1 MDMLYVWGLV
11 LAAVL
16 ALVWL
21 LMRSRGGSSSPAK
34 SSRRKKDEALDTL
47 VSWHPQATRVLNNGE
62 RKAYSTLRAALP
74 DHILLAQV
82 PLARFL
88 KVPTRHSYSEWSRR
102 VGTISADLLVCD
114 AASQVI
120 AVVEIRAEGHESDRA
135 RQRQERMSKVLQ
147 AAGIPLYVWREN
159 ALPAVALARNLILKD
174 SDSQPAELA
183 RQPMANGEKIPL
195 RNLRTPAMSPDRV
208 VEDEQLEPPSSTW
221 FDDLNSQ
228 PAPLDPP
235 RPPHARGSGPS
246 IR

>member
-1 MDMLYVWGLV
+1 MDMLLVSSLV

-16 ALVWL
+16 LLVWY
-21 LMRSRGGSSSPAK
+21 LMRSRRGSGGK
-34 SSRRKKDEALDTL
+34 TRRKKEEALDTL
-47 VSWHPQATRVLNNGE
+47 VSWHPQATRVLTNGE

-120 AVVEIRAEGHESDRA
+120 AVVEIRSEGAESDRA
-135 RQRQERMSKVLQ
+135 RQRQERMSRVLQ
-147 AAGIPLYVWREN
+147 AAGIPLYVWRET
-159 ALPAVALARNLILKD
+159 ALPSVAVARGLILKD
-174 SDSQPAELA
+174 SDSQPPELA
-183 RQPMANGEKIPL
+183 RQRGANGEKIPL
-195 RNLRTPAMSPDRV
+195 SNQRTPVTSPDRAD
-208 VEDEQLEPPSSTW
+208 EDDEQLEPPSSTW

-228 PAPLDPP
+228 PAPLTPP
-235 RPPHARGSGPS
+235 ARPPHARGGGPS